1 MSNLVT
7 RIFAKICN
15 FSIKIIDIFSK
26 MHYSENTK
34 ILTNFSNFWR
44 CYMEDIKTQPKT
56 VQSLINDIN
65 KKKYNFDL
73 PIQRRAGIWSRKETS
88 LFVDSILRL
97 YPIYPALLNKHSDT
111 KVLDVVDFK
120 QRFTG
125 LAAYA
130 NNEFALDKNLKP
142 VVIDGVEYEIA
153 GKKFKKLDEAV
164 QERFNTRDLTVITM
178 VDATSEEINDIFD
191 RINMGH
197 PLTNGQKRSTL
208 ESDET
213 RDIIYSLAS
222 HPFFEKV
229 LTKAQYKKN
238 FDRDTVIQI
247 LMLCEMSNEYDFG
260 SFKNDDM
267 NRFIVYYNELLA
279 DSDKREQVLAKVD
292 IIKDALDRLDD
303 EFKDSIKIKNS
314 SLSLCVYGM
323 YRIIKDKKG
332 TQKYLDWM
340 KNFIE
345 TYNTNEQYLV
355 FCSSGTANAENVK
368 GRLQYFRDA
377 IRVM

>member
-1 MSNLVT
+1 
-7 RIFAKICN
+7 
-15 FSIKIIDIFSK
+15 
-26 MHYSENTK
+26 
-34 ILTNFSNFWR
+34 
-44 CYMEDIKTQPKT
+44 MEDIKTQPKT
-56 VQSLINDIN
+56 VQALVNDIN

-88 LFVDSILRL
+88 LFIDSILRL

-125 LAAYA
+125 LAAYV

-142 VVIDGVEYEIA
+142 IVIDGVEYEIA
-153 GKKFKKLDEAV
+153 GKKYKKLDEAV

-247 LMLCEMSNEYDFG
+247 LMLCEISNEYDFG
-260 SFKNDDM
+260 SFKNNDM
-267 NRFIVYYNELLA
+267 NKFIVYYNELLV
-279 DSDKREQVLAKVD
+279 DSDKREQVLAKVN
-292 IIKDALDRLDD
+292 IVKDALDRLDD

-345 TYNTNEQYLV
+345 TYNTNEQYLA

>member
-1 MSNLVT
+1 
-7 RIFAKICN
+7 
-15 FSIKIIDIFSK
+15 
-26 MHYSENTK
+26 
-34 ILTNFSNFWR
+34 
-44 CYMEDIKTQPKT
+44 MEDIKTQPKT

-125 LAAYA
+125 LADYA
-130 NNEFALDKNLKP
+130 NNVFALDKNLKP

-303 EFKDSIKIKNS
+303 EFKDSIKIKNN

>member
-1 MSNLVT
+1 
-7 RIFAKICN
+7 
-15 FSIKIIDIFSK
+15 
-26 MHYSENTK
+26 
-34 ILTNFSNFWR
+34 
-44 CYMEDIKTQPKT
+44 MEDIKTQPKT

-267 NRFIVYYNELLA
+267 NRFIVHYNELLA